1 MRLAP
6 DTGDGAGI
14 RAIGIVR
21 AEPDGLRVDDARR
34 RMRCGVQSHP
44 SPCHPGLPSAM
55 EQAGNEQR
63 VGFHLSG
70 DDVSIEKFITVASKL
85 TALLR
90 ELETSV
96 TDQHGLQWQIA
107 DLQIGSASL
116 AMRPKLPGA
125 ASIGSADAVIDAV
138 LEGLATIEDAPRR
151 PPHFSDEALRSAS
164 SLATAA
170 RDDANALVVFGEA
183 RGAQRQ
189 VTASNQ
195 LVVHVKDLV
204 GTASV
209 AIGALEGRLEAL
221 TIHDTIAFSIYD
233 AATGRQVVCK
243 CDRDAFDLAKQH
255 FGKRVSVSGEL
266 GYNAQGEATS
276 IKVDMLRAMTEDLPQ
291 VKDIRGLFSEH
302 KVDIES
308 WSRLVRDD

>member
-1 MRLAP
+1 
-6 DTGDGAGI
+6 
-14 RAIGIVR
+14 
-21 AEPDGLRVDDARR
+21 
-34 RMRCGVQSHP
+34 
-44 SPCHPGLPSAM
+44 M

-70 DDVSIEKFITVASKL
+70 DDVSIEKFIAVASKL

-125 ASIGSADAVIDAV
+125 ASIASADAVIDAV

-170 RDDANALVVFGEA
+170 KDANALVVFGEA
-183 RGAQRQ
+183 RGAQRR
-189 VTASNQ
+189 VTVSSQ
-195 LVVHVKDLV
+195 LVAHVKELV
-204 GTASV
+204 GAASV

-221 TIHDTIAFSIYD
+221 TIHDSIAFSIYD

-243 CDRDAFDLAKQH
+243 CDRDSLDLAKQH
-255 FGKRVSVSGEL
+255 FGERVSVSGEL

-291 VKDIRGLFSEH
+291 AKDVRGLFSEH

>member
-1 MRLAP
+1 
-6 DTGDGAGI
+6 
-14 RAIGIVR
+14 
-21 AEPDGLRVDDARR
+21 
-34 RMRCGVQSHP
+34 
-44 SPCHPGLPSAM
+44 M

-70 DDVSIEKFITVASKL
+70 DDVSIEKFIAVASKL

-116 AMRPKLPGA
+116 AMRPKLPGV

-189 VTASNQ
+189 VTVSNQ

-255 FGKRVSVSGEL
+255 FGERVSVSGEL

-276 IKVDMLRAMTEDLPQ
+276 IRVDMLRAMTEDLPQ
-291 VKDIRGLFSEH
+291 AKDVRGLFSEH

>member
-1 MRLAP
+1 
-6 DTGDGAGI
+6 
-14 RAIGIVR
+14 
-21 AEPDGLRVDDARR
+21 
-34 RMRCGVQSHP
+34 
-44 SPCHPGLPSAM
+44 M

-70 DDVSIEKFITVASKL
+70 DDVSIEKFIAVASKL

-125 ASIGSADAVIDAV
+125 ASIASADAVIDAV

-170 RDDANALVVFGEA
+170 RDDDANALVVFGEA

-189 VTASNQ
+189 VTVSNQ
-195 LVVHVKDLV
+195 LVAHVKELV

-221 TIHDTIAFSIYD
+221 TIHDSIAFSIYD

-243 CDRDAFDLAKQH
+243 CDREALDIAKQH
-255 FGKRVSVSGEL
+255 FGERVSVSGEL
-266 GYNAQGEATS
+266 GYNARGEATS

-291 VKDIRGLFSEH
+291 AKDIRGLFSEH